1 MISSGL
7 VADTALSFFE
17 EQPIFFMNV
26 PVEIDIRDVLA
37 YPLLD
42 AKGVC
47 ALQLAAGEFLFYYHG
62 HPKADDV
69 IRSNPNAE
77 VFTAPSVS
85 TALPSKHS

>member
-1 MISSGL
+1 MVCSGL

-26 PVEIDIRDVLA
+26 PVDVDIRDVLA

-42 AKGVC
+42 AKRVC
-47 ALQLAAGEFLFYYHG
+47 AIKIAEGEFLFYVHG
-62 HPKADDV
+62 HPKADEV
-69 IRSNPNAE
+69 IRSNKHAE

-85 TALPSKHS
+85 TKLPEQHS